1 MEKYK
6 KLIKNKVNISSPTWT
21 KKLELPYDSYSV
33 SDIQDYFQYIVI
45 VLETV
50 ADNPP
55 IKININKVENRITYK
70 IMDDA

>member
-6 KLIKNKVNISSPTWT
+6 KLIKNKVNISSLTWT